1 VHHLDDVNAIHI
13 NAGQTIPAATQDNPS
28 GPTRITA
35 MNSTDLY
42 PPSYSRRDQNRNG
55 PDDAS
60 RAGLLTRA
68 EMWMDERGKW
78 AWIAAMVGGFI
89 IFWPIGL
96 ALLAYMIWSKR
107 MFSKH
112 SHNEHD
118 GNWAGCGGGRG
129 MNRERFHAARAAA
142 RPSGNVAFDSY
153 KSETLR
159 RLEEEQHAFDE
170 FLARLRHAK
179 DKTEFDSFM
188 DERAKKAPQD
198 PGGEDRAA

>member
-96 ALLAYMIWSKR
+96 ALLAYLIWSQR
-107 MFSKH
+107 RFSKH
-112 SHNEHD
+112 PDHESRG
-118 GNWAGCGGGRG
+118 GNCGNRD
-129 MNRERFHAARAAA
+129 MNRDRWQSARTAMRA
-142 RPSGNVAFDSY
+142 SGNGAFDAY

-188 DERAKKAPQD
+188 DERAKKAPQE